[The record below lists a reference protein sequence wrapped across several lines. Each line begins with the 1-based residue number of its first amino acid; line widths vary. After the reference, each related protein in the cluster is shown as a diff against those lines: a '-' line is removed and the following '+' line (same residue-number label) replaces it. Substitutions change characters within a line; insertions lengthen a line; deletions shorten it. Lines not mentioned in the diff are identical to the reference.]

1 MATPAWIHKLTASID
16 AMDADTFVSF
26 LTEDAQFRYGSN
38 PPTVGRGAIR
48 DGVAMFF
55 TQFKKLR
62 HSLTGTWTHPDVV
75 FMQGDVTYTR
85 LDGSDVTVPFVNC
98 LKMRGDKVHEYL
110 IYIDP
115 SPMAA

>member
-1 MATPAWIHKLTASID
+1 MLTASID

-26 LTEDAQFRYGSN
+26 LTEDAQFRYGSS
-38 PPTVGRGAIR
+38 PATVGKANIR

-62 HSLTGTWTHPDVV
+62 HSLIGTWIHPDVV
-75 FMQGDVTYTR
+75 FMQGDVTYTN
-85 LDGSDVTVPFVNC
+85 LDGSETTVPFVNC
-98 LKMRGDKVHEYL
+98 LKMRGDKISEYL

-115 SPMAA
+115 SPMAG

>member
-1 MATPAWIHKLTASID
+1 MATPAWIQELTASID
-16 AMDADTFVSF
+16 AMDADTFASF
-26 LTEDAQFRYGSN
+26 LTEDAQFRYGSS
-38 PPTVGRGAIR
+38 PATVGKENIR

-55 TQFKKLR
+55 TQYKKLR
-62 HSLTGTWTHPDVV
+62 HSLIGTWTLPDVV

-85 LDGSDVTVPFVNC
+85 LDGADITVPFVNC
-98 LKMRGDKVHEYL
+98 LKMRGDKIHEYL